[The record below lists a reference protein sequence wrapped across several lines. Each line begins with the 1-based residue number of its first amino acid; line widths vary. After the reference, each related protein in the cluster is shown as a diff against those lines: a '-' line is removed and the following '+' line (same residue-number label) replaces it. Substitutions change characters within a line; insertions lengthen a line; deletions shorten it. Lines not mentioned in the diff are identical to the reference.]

1 MGPNFGFISNCKVG
15 CKTDFLVTA
24 DQGKKPLL
32 REISTAKQNVP
43 FVLWVALKLG
53 STLYR
58 EALQRCD
65 QRPPPALRCGSERN
79 GAISSRGRERA
90 SNEVRSTFTEPGAR
104 NTRHAPQNRTKPARG
119 GRKTVAHFYSLVRE
133 AT

>member
-58 EALQRCD
+58 EALC
-65 QRPPPALRCGSERN
+65 